1 MGATPLSPN
10 SPRPDRVRQPRGRGT
25 SRSMSRM
32 QKLLP
37 AVWLAA
43 LSALV
48 ACPAGAQTNA
58 RVPYPQKVVTLVTHS
73 SPGAGSDIFLRELV
87 KYLQRYVNATFIVEN
102 DEGGSGA
109 KALSRVAAAK
119 PDGSMFYATTPT
131 FILTSL
137 LSKPTNTYR
146 DLEPVVNFFTDSEV
160 VYTRSDGPYKTLK
173 DVIDHAKAARGR
185 WGAANPA
192 SLERQAAEQ
201 LKTPAKVNAAVVS
214 HEGGGDLMIN
224 VLNGTLDMGVG
235 EIEEIR
241 AQLEGR
247 KIRILATFNEKRMTG
262 YPDVPTA
269 KELGYNVVVTKFR
282 GLAGPKGLPAD
293 IVKIWDEA
301 AQRILA
307 DPEYK
312 KFDVEN
318 NLAPHF
324 ISHAEYGKFV
334 EQFAADTGDF
344 LQTTGV
350 IK

>member
-1 MGATPLSPN
+1 M
-10 SPRPDRVRQPRGRGT
+10 R
-25 SRSMSRM
+25 
-32 QKLLP
+32 KLLP
-37 AVWLAA
+37 AAWLAA
-43 LSALV
+43 ASVLV
-48 ACPAGAQTNA
+48 ALPAGAQTNTRA
-58 RVPYPQKVVTLVTHS
+58 PYPQRVVTLVTHS

-87 KYLQRYVNATFIVEN
+87 KYLQRYIAATFIVEN

-173 DVIDHAKAARGR
+173 DVLDHAKAARGR

-201 LKTPAKVNAAVVS
+201 LKTAAKVNAAVVS

-247 KIRILATFNEKRMTG
+247 KIRLLATFNETRMANF
-262 YPDVPTA
+262 PDVPTVE
-269 KELGYNVVVTKFR
+269 ELGYNVTVKKFR
-282 GLAGPKGLPAD
+282 GVAGPKGLPPA
-293 IVKIWDEA
+293 ITKIWDDV
-301 AQRILA
+301 AQKILA
-307 DPEYK
+307 DPEFK
-312 KFDVEN
+312 KTYGAESLIPNFMSHDQYG
-318 NLAPHF
+318 PF
-324 ISHAEYGKFV
+324 ITK
-334 EQFAADTGDF
+334 FAADTGNF
-344 LQTTGV
+344 LKSTGV
-350 IK
+350 IR

>member
-1 MGATPLSPN
+1 
-10 SPRPDRVRQPRGRGT
+10 
-25 SRSMSRM
+25 M

-37 AVWLAA
+37 VAGLAA
-43 LSALV
+43 LCAMV
-48 ACPAGAQTNA
+48 AWPAGAQTNA
-58 RVPYPQKVVTLVTHS
+58 RIPYPQKVVTLVTHS

-160 VYTRSDGPYKTLK
+160 IYTRSDGPYKTLK
-173 DVIDHAKAARGR
+173 DVLDHAKAARGR

-201 LKTPAKVNAAVVS
+201 LKTAAKVNAAVVS

-224 VLNGTLDMGVG
+224 VLNGTLEMGVG

-247 KIRILATFNEKRMTG
+247 KIRLLATFNEKRMVNF
-262 YPDVPTA
+262 PNVPTVE
-269 KELGYNVVVTKFR
+269 ELGYNVTVKKFR
-282 GLAGPKGLPAD
+282 GVAGPKGLPPA
-293 IVKIWDEA
+293 ITKIWDDV
-301 AQRILA
+301 AQKILA
-307 DPEYK
+307 DPEFK
-312 KFDVEN
+312 KTYGEESLIPNFMSHDQYG
-318 NLAPHF
+318 PF
-324 ISHAEYGKFV
+324 ITK
-334 EQFAADTGDF
+334 FAADTGNF
-344 LQTTGV
+344 LKSTGV
-350 IK
+350 IR